1 MTDEQMLHE
10 RLTAVAAEQDDL
22 LPRALSDDLAAGRRR
37 LRRRQVLAGGGAVG
51 AVAMV
56 GVLALGV
63 TSWLTPNVGTS
74 RSGLPV
80 AGQVSAPASTP
91 APTERPGVPAPD
103 PAFDQLMKTTLA
115 AHVDPAKQ
123 HLDFSS
129 GPFLMDRQP
138 AVMTGGG
145 RVGWRMPG
153 QAGEGVIGLSL
164 RRTPYKCG
172 AFTEPRLTCHSV
184 KLPNGRTAQLGRQG
198 DTAHVTY
205 RQPDGEYVS
214 ATVGPLFANNTTT
227 PVHDMGITDAQLLA
241 LVQDPKLNLPP
252 MTDSEKSKEQKM
264 KGFKPSPQEL
274 SAAAR
279 RVLTGATVTSSYVEN
294 VPEDIAVYL
303 NWRRGSIAETVEV
316 GVDSSATV
324 STCQEQIGVHC
335 EQLVLPDGRKVM
347 YGEGAIIPSA
357 GTPRQIRGATFIQ
370 PDGDSAFVR
379 ITYKAA
385 TAHSDGV
392 SKDQILALLTDP
404 TLDK

>member
-37 LRRRQVLAGGGAVG
+37 LRRRQMLAGGGAVG
-51 AVAMV
+51 AVAVV

-63 TSWLTPNVGTS
+63 TSLLTPNAGQS
-74 RSGLPV
+74 PSGLLV
-80 AGQVSAPASTP
+80 AGQTSAPASTP
-91 APTERPGVPAPD
+91 ASAQRPGVPAPD
-103 PAFDQLMKTTLA
+103 PAFDQLMKSTLA

-138 AVMTGGG
+138 GVMSGGG

-172 AFTEPRLTCHSV
+172 AFTEPKLTCHSI

-241 LVQDPKLNLPP
+241 LVQDTKLNLPP
-252 MTDSEKSKEQKM
+252 MTSSEQAKEQKM
-264 KGFKPSPQEL
+264 KGFKPSLQEIR
-274 SAAAR
+274 AAAR
-279 RVLTGATVTSSYVEN
+279 RALTGATVTDSYVEN
-294 VPEDIAVYL
+294 VPEQLGVYL
-303 NWRRGSIAETVEV
+303 NWRQGSIAETVEV
-316 GVDSSATV
+316 GVDSSVTV
-324 STCQEQIGVHC
+324 SPCQDQIGVHC
-335 EQLVLPDGRKVM
+335 ELLVLPDGRKVM
-347 YGEGAIIPSA
+347 YGEGTINPTV
-357 GTPRQIRGATFIQ
+357 GGPRHIKGATFLQ
-370 PDGDSAFVR
+370 PDGDSAYVR
-379 ITYKAA
+379 VTYHG
-385 TAHSDGV
+385 TTHSGGV